1 MTTLGT
7 SAARLRQA
15 LAASG
20 DAMRMY
26 LGEAL
31 YHAQVDF
38 TCQLL
43 DVVDEVADPGT
54 AQRIADAIGERLA
67 EAGAAGAADR
77 IREAGAETERVRAL
91 GAGSR
96 LDVLRF
102 WRDNNGLLSEDAR
115 QELEELERDG
125 R

>member
-7 SAARLRQA
+7 SAARLREM
-15 LAASG
+15 LAADG

-43 DVVDEVADPGT
+43 DVVDEVAGPGT

-67 EAGAAGAADR
+67 GAGAAGAAER
-77 IREAGAETERVRAL
+77 ARQFAEDAAAL
-91 GAGSR
+91 SALAPGSR
-96 LDVLRF
+96 LDVLRYE
-102 WRDNNGLLSEDAR
+102 RDNGLLSAEHAA
-115 QELEELERDG
+115 ELEALEWRE